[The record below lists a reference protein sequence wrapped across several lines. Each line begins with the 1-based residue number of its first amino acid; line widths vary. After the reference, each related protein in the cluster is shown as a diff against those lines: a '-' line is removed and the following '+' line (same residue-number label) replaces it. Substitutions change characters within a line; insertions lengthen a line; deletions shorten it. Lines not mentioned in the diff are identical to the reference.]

1 MVQIHPGYYLP
12 LPVKAILPKE
22 SKSNQCSSLFLIR
35 QDLPS
40 PTSEGNSK
48 VLEDLEND
56 RTKLTSEANGTDDQ
70 CKEMEDRQP
79 DANHNNELNR
89 SDSRNGGNLSPS
101 ALTSF
106 HGLNIIAE
114 QMGQG
119 EEGNTIGMFKCL
131 VKGFIL

>member
-1 MVQIHPGYYLP
+1 M
-12 LPVKAILPKE
+12 KAILPKE

-40 PTSEGNSK
+40 PTLEGNSK

-56 RTKLTSEANGTDDQ
+56 RAKLTSEANGTDDQ
-70 CKEMEDRQP
+70 CKDMEDRQP

-89 SDSRNGGNLSPS
+89 SDSFNGGNLSPG

-119 EEGNTIGMFKCL
+119 EEGMFKCL
-131 VKGFIL
+131 VKGFILLL